1 MIGHLPLI
9 KLRMRGITPSAVW
22 VHDYLTPVSKDW
34 SAPVTLSGKPMKPH
48 YPSVSI
54 EPKDAIRSLDLRFLV
69 GVEVYTSS
77 SDEKRAK
84 ALFEACKRSGATLVV
99 GCHTQDD
106 KHYTEQAGWAEIW
119 RKDGV
124 SN

>member
-1 MIGHLPLI
+1 
-9 KLRMRGITPSAVW
+9 
-22 VHDYLTPVSKDW
+22 
-34 SAPVTLSGKPMKPH
+34 MKPH

-54 EPKDAIRSLDLRFLV
+54 EPKDAIKSLDLRFLV

-84 ALFEACKRSGATLVV
+84 ALFEACKRAGASLVV
-99 GCHTQDD
+99 GCHTQDESR
-106 KHYTEQAGWAEIW
+106 TQTGWAEIW